1 MLVIAPMSSV
11 SSDSMPASERLSKLL
26 CLIALAAGLIAG
38 ARPVLAE
45 TYPAKPV
52 KIILNYAAA
61 GGGTTPD
68 LAAREFARRAGL
80 NLVMV
85 PFKGTHPAT
94 TAVIIGEVQATFV
107 SIGPYMEFVRNGAL
121 RVLAAATREREPY
134 VPDTPT
140 FAEQG
145 FPGFEVSTWFALF
158 APRGTPR
165 PVVDKLNGLMRDLVA
180 DPAAAKRLTD
190 VHIDPMSMDTD
201 GFAAFVKAEAAKW
214 GQIVRE
220 AGTTPQ

>member
-1 MLVIAPMSSV
+1 
-11 SSDSMPASERLSKLL
+11 MPASERLSKLL

-38 ARPVLAE
+38 ARPVLGE

-61 GGGTTPD
+61 GAGTTPD

-94 TAVIIGEVQATFV
+94 TAVSTGEVQATFV
-107 SIGPYMEFVRNGAL
+107 SIGPYVEFVRNGAL

-134 VPDTPT
+134 VPDSPT
-140 FAEQG
+140 FAEEG
-145 FPGFEVSTWFALF
+145 FPGFEVSPPGSRCSRRA
-158 APRGTPR
+158 APPMLSSKRSTAI
-165 PVVDKLNGLMRDLVA
+165 L
-180 DPAAAKRLTD
+180 AACA
-190 VHIDPMSMDTD
+190 
-201 GFAAFVKAEAAKW
+201 
-214 GQIVRE
+214 
-220 AGTTPQ
+220 TTPMPSGGSSPTTSIRFISPRRDSPRW